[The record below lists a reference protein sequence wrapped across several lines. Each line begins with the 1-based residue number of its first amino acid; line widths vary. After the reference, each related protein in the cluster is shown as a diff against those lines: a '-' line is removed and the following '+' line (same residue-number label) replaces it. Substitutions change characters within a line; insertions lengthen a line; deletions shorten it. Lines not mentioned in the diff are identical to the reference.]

1 MSTLIV
7 QMLENKIYSHHFIG
21 TPGSNENTRKKDFN
35 LKIFK
40 TEIIDKWM
48 LYLYL
53 SNGNIACNVF
63 TKKGTAK
70 GRKKKQII
78 RSSQKSGEPI
88 ESDVKYTHYNGSD
101 ILRL

>member
-21 TPGSNENTRKKDFN
+21 TPGSNERIQEKNDFN

-70 GRKKKQII
+70 GREKKM
-78 RSSQKSGEPI
+78 
-88 ESDVKYTHYNGSD
+88 YT
-101 ILRL
+101 